1 MKPHSPF
8 TATRAGL
15 DHVLNADE
23 ADKRRIDELI
33 VEQSNGRSSQVS
45 AEVRRQLC
53 EHRSENEGENDP
65 AGETQLLTPRTLGP
79 APDLEDHDVLVEV
92 ANQYLK
98 EVLGCGFSFAEFHAS
113 TGNGEVPDA
122 IGWAGLKSVLIECK
136 TSRSDF
142 HADKEKEVRK
152 NPEEGV
158 GLFRLYMTPKG
169 VLQKDD
175 LPPQWGLVEVEE
187 HRGQVRTVRTEGP
200 TGDLFGWRYQYDWMH
215 QRNIKAERLMHYAA
229 LRRFEIRD
237 LIPKVT

>member
-1 MKPHSPF
+1 METQSPF
-8 TATRAGL
+8 TATRAGS
-15 DHVLNADE
+15 DHILNAGETDN
-23 ADKRRIDELI
+23 RRIDKLLA
-33 VEQSNGRSSQVS
+33 EQANGHSSQVS
-45 AEVRRQLC
+45 AEVRRHLC
-53 EHRSENEGENDP
+53 EHRSENECEDDP
-65 AGETQLLTPRTLGP
+65 AGRTQLLSPRTLGP
-79 APDLEDHDVLVEV
+79 VPDLEDHDVLVEV

-98 EVLGCGFSFAEFHAS
+98 EGLGCGFSFAEFHAS

-158 GLFRLYMTPKG
+158 GLFRLYMAPKG
-169 VLQKDD
+169 LLQKDD
-175 LPPQWGLVEVEE
+175 LPSQWGLVEVEE
-187 HRGQVRTVRTEGP
+187 HRGQVRTIRTEGP
-200 TGDLFGWRYQYDWMH
+200 TGDLYQWPGQYDWMH
-215 QRNIKAERLMHYAA
+215 QRSIKAERLMQYAA